1 MGKPTGFL
9 EYARAEASHLPVGE
23 RIRGWDEFIVPQTP
37 GALREQ
43 AARCMDCGVPF
54 CHSAFVVDG
63 QSIGCPL
70 ANLIP
75 EINDLVYRGEIEK
88 AYLRLSK
95 THPFPEFTARVCPAL
110 CEGSCTLGEHEPAVT
125 VKEIERYVI
134 DEMFRQGKVIPRM
147 PRVSTGKRVAVV
159 GSGPSGLA
167 CADLLN
173 QLGNVVTVFERADRP
188 GGLLMYGIPN
198 MKLDKSLVLG
208 RAQIMKDEG
217 VRFELGAEV
226 GTDYP
231 VLSVMRD
238 FDAIVLCGG
247 STSERTLNVEGSD
260 LFGVMTALGFLTRS
274 TANILDGTVIEGLPN
289 IDGRNVVVVGGGDT
303 GTDCVASAIRRGAA
317 SVVQF
322 EIMPEPP
329 EERAENN
336 PWPLWPRLKKT
347 DYGQHEAIELFGADP
362 RVYQT
367 TVREILGDGQKV
379 TGVKTVQVEWTV
391 PEGGGAPSPKDIP
404 GTEREYPC
412 DIVLT
417 AMGFTGP
424 EKLLIDQLSLETDA
438 RGCVAVRKP
447 GSFRTNTPTVFTAGD
462 MRQGPS
468 LVVRAIDEGRRAAL
482 CCHNYLSE
490 R

>member
-9 EYARAEASHLPVGE
+9 EYDRAEASHLPVRE

-37 GALREQ
+37 EALRTQ
-43 AARCMDCGVPF
+43 AARCMDCGVAF
-54 CHSAFVVDG
+54 CHAAFVVDG
-63 QSIGCPL
+63 QPIGCPL
-70 ANLIP
+70 SNLIP

-125 VKEIERYVI
+125 VKEIERYVT

-247 STSERTLNVEGSD
+247 STAERTLNVAGDD
-260 LFGVMTALGFLTRS
+260 LFGVMTALRFLTQS
-274 TANILDGTVIEGLPN
+274 TSNVLDGTIMEGLPN

-329 EERAENN
+329 EERAEGN

-367 TVREILGDGQKV
+367 TVSEILGDGQKV
-379 TGVKTVQVEWTV
+379 TGVKTVRVEWFT
-391 PEGGGAPSPKDIP
+391 PEGGGAPVPKEVA
-404 GTEREYPC
+404 GSEREYPC

-462 MRQGPS
+462 MRRGPS
-468 LVVRAIDEGRRAAL
+468 LVVWAIDEGRRAAL
-482 CCHNYLSE
+482 CCHNYLTE